1 MAVIPNLTAGTE
13 SEVSVTFAEC
23 LPRTLHQIVY
33 GSTLQSLAL

>member
-1 MAVIPNLTAGTE
+1 MAVIPNLTAGRE

-23 LPRTLHQIVY
+23 LPNTFHQIVY